1 MRSHAGL
8 ILFLVTACGGSSA
21 PKAEP
26 PKSETPASSAA
37 PAESGAPA
45 AEPAAAAEDNSKK
58 KIPEACSG
66 ESGACT
72 MPPGF
77 VKRLC
82 AGVFPE
88 LALMFFAKGSPWRRA
103 YVAVKE
109 SAAFNGL
116 NGPSSEE
123 KLTFEEELLV
133 LSEKKADTG
142 GMQVSGAGASFD
154 CLRWDGTC
162 ATLSAEEVRFTTPP
176 KPKHAT
182 VPWRT
187 LADPTQEALLKND
200 EVSKLA
206 SERRKECKGATVG
219 TVSAKCEKVD
229 KKLND
234 VIVDAVRGGTAV
246 PQPAKVP

>member
-1 MRSHAGL
+1 MRSHVGL

-26 PKSETPASSAA
+26 PKSEPAASSA
-37 PAESGAPA
+37 PAESAAPA
-45 AEPAAAAEDNSKK
+45 AEPAAAEDTGKK

-66 ESGACT
+66 DSGACT
-72 MPPGF
+72 MPGPF
-77 VKRLC
+77 VRRLC
-82 AGVFPE
+82 AGVYPE

-109 SAAFNGL
+109 VASFNGL

-142 GMQVSGAGASFD
+142 GMQVSGAGASYD

-162 ATLSAEEVRFTTPP
+162 ATLSSEEVRFTAPP
-176 KPKHAT
+176 KPKHAV

-206 SERRKECKGATVG
+206 TERRKECKGATVG

-234 VIVDAVRGGTAV
+234 VIVDAVRGGTTV